1 MTGNSSDNG
10 SSDTPDGPTPGTPTP
25 DNFRPLEIDWEF
37 LALEELVELDWPKA
51 EGNEL
56 APGSGHRRSWDD
68 LILYSDLREAIE
80 RLNPDLPPEAV
91 REALATAATPT
102 SQDAYEENR
111 TAHGYLTDGVHSVTY
126 TDALGAEHTPTVRIV
141 DLEHAD
147 ANTYRAV
154 RQVTVINGERNR
166 RFDLVLYVNGL
177 PLAVIELKRAG
188 DPNATLAAAHTQ
200 IRHYVE
206 EFPTAF
212 RYNAVVLLSDGITAK
227 YGTPFTPYEHF
238 APWNTDE
245 FGARV
250 DTVDAAAV
258 HADADADVPTGQ
270 DLALH
275 GLFTQ
280 PRFLSLV
287 RSFINFVPAKR
298 MKRIAKPHQYFAV
311 TRAADA
317 VRRAAATDGKAG
329 VVWHTQGSGKSE
341 EMVLTTNLV
350 MRDPALHNP
359 TVVVVTDRTDLDDQ
373 LFDTFKESEVLP
385 EQPHQFLNR
394 AALREELAAKRT
406 GGILFTTLQKFGRTK
421 REKESGTDHPLLS
434 ERRNIVVV
442 VDEAHRSHYDHLDG
456 YARHL
461 RDALPHAT
469 LLAFTGTPI
478 SEADRNTREV
488 FGDYIDTYDLK
499 RAADDGATVKVYHES
514 RVVQLV
520 LDRDVDPTAIDTE
533 ADRITDGLDDTERT
547 RVEQAVATMNAMYGA
562 PARIRDLT
570 QDLVEHWEARRAAML
585 PFVAD
590 ADDAP
595 GGAPGKAML
604 VCATR
609 EICVRVY
616 DALRELRP
624 DWHTDDHTTGAMKI
638 VYSSDSRKDSD
649 ELRAHALRDSQRKA
663 VINRAKDPEDELQL
677 LIVNNMLLTGFDAPP
692 IHTMY
697 LDRPLRGAGLMQALA
712 RVNRRFHKKE
722 EGLLVGYAPLTENLQ
737 KAIAE
742 YSADDQ
748 ADRTLGQDIDRA
760 LDELRNEYDILDQM
774 LLGWNWRE
782 RLSRPDAKAFVK
794 AAYTTAEYLRSPAT
808 PGNNPDQLDD
818 PNQTLSRRFREHGYR
833 LERFFA
839 LAGSSAD
846 ISSRFTDQPY
856 WKRDIQF
863 LVEVRT
869 YMAKLD
875 AMDREAQGLP
885 VARDVALYLSQLT
898 SAVVETGGVTDLF
911 SEAGL
916 DKADLTH
923 LNDALVGRLQNSET
937 PHLAAEALRRLVEQ
951 KMREQTRHNI
961 VRQTAFSE
969 RLQDLMTRYM
979 RQQLTS
985 AEIIAQLVELAKTV
999 AEDARRGEK
1008 FTPPLGDDELAFYD
1022 AVADLGSARDLMG
1035 DEILSGIARDLVV
1048 QVRKNLKKDWIAREP
1063 VRARLR
1069 ATIRR
1074 LLARHG
1080 YPPEQSKEAI
1090 DLVIRQMEHFADKWS
1105 QDGSAAD
1112 A

>member
-1 MTGNSSDNG
+1 MTMYGNNNG
-10 SSDTPDGPTPGTPTP
+10 NGGTH
-25 DNFRPLEIDWEF
+25 DNFRPLELDWEL
-37 LALEELVELDWPKA
+37 LALDELLELDWPKA

-68 LILYSDLREAIE
+68 LTLYSDLREAIE
-80 RLNPDLPPEAV
+80 RLNPGLPPTAV

-102 SQDAYEENR
+102 SQDTYEENR
-111 TAHGYLTDGVHSVTY
+111 TAHGYLTDGIHSVTY
-126 TDALGAEHTPTVRIV
+126 PDALGADHTPTIRIV
-141 DLEHAD
+141 DLENPD

-154 RQVTVINGERNR
+154 RQVTVIKGECNR
-166 RFDLVLYVNGL
+166 RFDVVLYVNGL

-188 DPNATLAAAHTQ
+188 DPHATLAAAHTQ
-200 IRHYVE
+200 IKHYVE

-212 RYNAVVLLSDGITAK
+212 RYNTVVLLSDGITAK

-250 DTVDAAAV
+250 DTLGDFSATG
-258 HADADADVPTGQ
+258 DADGDDIATGQ

-373 LFDTFKESEVLP
+373 LYDTFKESEVLP
-385 EQPHQFLNR
+385 EQPRQFLNR
-394 AALREELAAKRT
+394 AELREELAAKRT

-421 REKESGTDHPLLS
+421 LEKESGTDHPLLS
-434 ERRNIVVV
+434 ERRNIIVV
-442 VDEAHRSHYDHLDG
+442 VDEAHRSHYDNLDG

-520 LDRDVDPTAIDTE
+520 LDRDIDPTTIDTE

-547 RVEQAVATMNAMYGA
+547 RIEQAVATMNAMYGA

-570 QDLVEHWEARRAAML
+570 EDLVEHWDARREAML

-638 VYSSDSRKDSD
+638 VFSSDSRKDSK

-677 LIVNNMLLTGFDAPP
+677 LIVNNMLLTGFDAPS

-712 RVNRRFHKKE
+712 RVNRRFRKKE

-748 ADRTLGQDIDRA
+748 KDRTLGQDIDRA

-782 RLSRPDAKAFVK
+782 RLSRPSPKAFIE
-794 AAYTTAEYLRSPAT
+794 AAYTTANYLRSPST

-846 ISSRFTDQPY
+846 VGSRFTDQPY

-875 AMDREAQGLP
+875 AMEREAQGLP

-923 LNDALVGRLQNSET
+923 LNDTFVVRLQDSET
-937 PHLAAEALRRLVEQ
+937 PHLAAEALRRLINQ

-979 RQQLTS
+979 RAQLTS
-985 AEIIAQLVELAKTV
+985 AEVITHLVEMAKTI

-1008 FTPPLGDDELAFYD
+1008 FTPPLSNDELAFYD
-1022 AVADLGSARDLMG
+1022 AVADLGSARELMG
-1035 DEILSGIARDLVV
+1035 DEILSGIARDLVT
-1048 QVRKNLKKDWIAREP
+1048 QVRKNLKPDWIARES
-1063 VRARLR
+1063 VRAKLR
-1069 ATIRR
+1069 ATIKR

-1080 YPPEQSKEAI
+1080 YPPEQSEDAI
-1090 DLVIRQMEHFADKWS
+1090 KLVLRQMEHFADKWS
-1105 QDGSAAD
+1105 QDGSTAA
-1112 A
+1112 

>member
-1 MTGNSSDNG
+1 M
-10 SSDTPDGPTPGTPTP
+10 
-25 DNFRPLEIDWEF
+25 
-37 LALEELVELDWPKA
+37 
-51 EGNEL
+51 
-56 APGSGHRRSWDD
+56 
-68 LILYSDLREAIE
+68 
-80 RLNPDLPPEAV
+80 
-91 REALATAATPT
+91 
-102 SQDAYEENR
+102 
-111 TAHGYLTDGVHSVTY
+111 
-126 TDALGAEHTPTVRIV
+126 
-141 DLEHAD
+141 
-147 ANTYRAV
+147 
-154 RQVTVINGERNR
+154 
-166 RFDLVLYVNGL
+166 
-177 PLAVIELKRAG
+177 
-188 DPNATLAAAHTQ
+188 
-200 IRHYVE
+200 
-206 EFPTAF
+206 
-212 RYNAVVLLSDGITAK
+212 
-227 YGTPFTPYEHF
+227 
-238 APWNTDE
+238 
-245 FGARV
+245 
-250 DTVDAAAV
+250 DTVDGAAV
-258 HADADADVPTGQ
+258 HADADIPTGQ

-280 PRFLSLV
+280 PRFLALV

-421 REKESGTDHPLLS
+421 QEKESGTDHPLLS

-624 DWHTDDHTTGAMKI
+624 DWHTDDPTTGAMKI
-638 VYSSDSRKDSD
+638 VYSSDSRKDSK

-677 LIVNNMLLTGFDAPP
+677 LIVNNMLLTGFDAPS

-712 RVNRRFHKKE
+712 RVNRRFRKKE
-722 EGLLVGYAPLTENLQ
+722 EGLLVGYAPSPRTSRRPSPSTPPTTRPTGP
-737 KAIAE
+737 
-742 YSADDQ
+742 SA
-748 ADRTLGQDIDRA
+748 RTSTAPWTSSATSTTSSIRCSSAGTGA
-760 LDELRNEYDILDQM
+760 NASPAPTP
-774 LLGWNWRE
+774 
-782 RLSRPDAKAFVK
+782 RLSSRPHTPRPSTS
-794 AAYTTAEYLRSPAT
+794 AAPPPRATTPTSSTTRTRPSAAASANTATAWSASSP
-808 PGNNPDQLDD
+808 
-818 PNQTLSRRFREHGYR
+818 SC
-833 LERFFA
+833 
-839 LAGSSAD
+839 GSSAD

-1008 FTPPLGDDELAFYD
+1008 FTPPLGNDELAFYD

-1105 QDGSAAD
+1105 QDGSTAD
-1112 A
+1112 V

>member
-1 MTGNSSDNG
+1 MTPHGEHDH
-10 SSDTPDGPTPGTPTP
+10 GT
-25 DNFRPLEIDWEF
+25 DNFRPLEIDWEH
-37 LALEELVELDWPKA
+37 LALDELLELDWPTA
-51 EGNEL
+51 EGNTL
-56 APGSGHRRSWDD
+56 APGSGHRASWDD
-68 LILYSDLREAIE
+68 LILYPDLREAIE
-80 RLNPDLPPEAV
+80 RLNPALSPDAV
-91 REALATAATPT
+91 RDAVATAATPA

-111 TAHGYLTDGVHSVTY
+111 TAHGFLTGGIRSVTY
-126 TDALGAEHTPTVRIV
+126 VDALGAEHNPTIRIV
-141 DLEHAD
+141 DLDDAD

-154 RQVTVINGERNR
+154 RQVTVIDGERNR

-188 DPNATLAAAHTQ
+188 DEDATLETAHAQ
-200 IRHYVE
+200 ISRYAE

-250 DTVDAAAV
+250 ETLESDGLAE
-258 HADADADVPTGQ
+258 TGQ
-270 DLALH
+270 SLALH
-275 GLFTQ
+275 GLFAQ

-287 RSFINFVPAKR
+287 KSFINFVPAKR

-317 VRRAAATDGKAG
+317 VRDAAASDGRAG

-350 MRDPALHNP
+350 SRDPLLHNP
-359 TVVVVTDRTDLDDQ
+359 TVVVITDRNDLDDQ
-373 LFDTFKESEVLP
+373 LYSTFLESEVLP
-385 EQPHQFLNR
+385 ETPRQIATR
-394 AALREELAAKRT
+394 AELREELAAKRT

-421 REKESGTDHPLLS
+421 QEKESGTDHPLLS
-434 ERRNIVVV
+434 DRRNIVVV
-442 VDEAHRSHYDHLDG
+442 VDEAHRSHYDNLDG

-478 SEADRNTREV
+478 SEDDRDTRDV
-488 FGDYIDTYDLK
+488 FGDYIDVYDLK

-520 LDRDVDPTAIDTE
+520 LDRDVDPTTIDAE
-533 ADRITDGLDDTERT
+533 ADRITDGLDDTERQ
-547 RVEQAVATMNAMYGA
+547 RVEQLVATMNAMYGA

-570 QDLVEHWEARRAAML
+570 ADLVEHWEARRERMKA
-585 PFVAD
+585 FVGVSEE
-590 ADDAP
+590 P
-595 GGAPGKAML
+595 GGAAGKAMI

-609 EICVRVY
+609 DICVSVY

-624 DWHTDDHTTGAMKI
+624 EWHSDEVDKGSMKI
-638 VYSSDSRKDSD
+638 VFSSDSRKDP
-649 ELRAHALRDSQRKA
+649 ERLRTHALRGSQRKA
-663 VINRAKDPEDELQL
+663 VINRAKDPDDALEL

-697 LDRPLRGAGLMQALA
+697 LDRPLKGANLMQALA
-712 RVNRRFHKKE
+712 RVNRRFRSKQD
-722 EGLLVGYAPLTENLQ
+722 GLLVGYAPLTENLQ
-737 KAIAE
+737 RAIAE
-742 YSADDQ
+742 YSEPDQ
-748 ADRTLGQDIDRA
+748 EDRTLGQDIDRA
-760 LDELRNEYDILDQM
+760 LDELRNEYEILDGI
-774 LLGWNWRE
+774 LHGWDWRG
-782 RLSRPDAKAFVK
+782 RLAKPSQRAFIE
-794 AAYTTAEYLRSPAT
+794 AALSTANHLRDPRT
-808 PGNNPDQLDD
+808 PGNNPETLDN
-818 PNQTLSRRFREHGYR
+818 PNETLSRRFREHAHR

-846 ISSRFTDQPY
+846 IGSRFPDQPQ

-863 LVEVRT
+863 LVEVRA

-875 AMDREAQGLP
+875 AMDREARGLP
-885 VARDVALYLSQLT
+885 VARDVALYLAQLT

-911 SEAGL
+911 AEAGL
-916 DKADLTH
+916 ETADLTH
-923 LNDALVGRLQNSET
+923 LNDALVAQLQKSDT

-951 KMREQTRHNI
+951 KMREVTRHNI
-961 VRQTAFSE
+961 VRQTAFSD
-969 RLQDLMTRYM
+969 RLQKLMVKYM

-985 AEIIAQLVELAKTV
+985 AEIIAKLVEMAKEI
-999 AEDARRGEK
+999 ANDAKRGDQ
-1008 FTPPLGDDELAFYD
+1008 FDPRLSNDELAFYD
-1022 AVADLGSARDLMG
+1022 AVADLGSARELMG
-1035 DEILSGIARDLVV
+1035 DEVLSGIARDLVV
-1048 QVRKNLKKDWIAREP
+1048 QIRKNLKPDWIAREP
-1063 VRARLR
+1063 VRAKLR
-1069 ATIRR
+1069 STIKR

-1080 YPPEQSKEAI
+1080 YPPCQAPAAI
-1090 DLVIRQMEHFADKWS
+1090 DLVLKQMEHFANEW
-1105 QDGSAAD
+1105 AAD
-1112 A
+1112 GNAGA

>member
-1 MTGNSSDNG
+1 MTTHGNDNDHG
-10 SSDTPDGPTPGTPTP
+10 TGDTPTP
-25 DNFRPLEIDWEF
+25 DNFRPLELDWEL
-37 LALEELVELDWPKA
+37 LALEELLELDWPKA

-80 RLNPDLPPEAV
+80 RLNPALPPEAV

-102 SQDAYEENR
+102 SQDTYEENR

-250 DTVDAAAV
+250 DTVDAVSV
-258 HADADADVPTGQ
+258 HADVDIPTGQ

-275 GLFTQ
+275 GLFTK
-280 PRFLSLV
+280 PRFLALV

-359 TVVVVTDRTDLDDQ
+359 TVVVVTDRTDLDGQ

-394 AALREELAAKRT
+394 SELREELAAKRT

-421 REKESGTDHPLLS
+421 QEKESGTDHPLLS

-520 LDRDVDPTAIDTE
+520 LDHDVDPTTIDTE

-609 EICVRVY
+609 EICVLVY
-616 DALRELRP
+616 DALKILRP
-624 DWHTDDHTTGAMKI
+624 DWHTDDPTTGAMKI
-638 VYSSDSRKDSD
+638 VYSSDSRKDSK

-677 LIVNNMLLTGFDAPP
+677 LIVNNMLLTGFDAPA

-712 RVNRRFHKKE
+712 RVNRRFRKKE
-722 EGLLVGYAPLTENLQ
+722 DGLLVGYAPLTENLQ

-748 ADRTLGQDIDRA
+748 ADQTLGQDIERA

-782 RLSRPDAKAFVK
+782 RLSRPDPKAFIK

-846 ISSRFTDQPY
+846 ISSRFGDQPY

-937 PHLAAEALRRLVEQ
+937 PHLAAEALRRLAEQ

-969 RLQDLMTRYM
+969 RLQNLMTRYM